1 MSMIGWPTGNLEGN
15 GMRERERTRR
25 LGASV
30 LVVLQRLAQLIATNS
45 AVTVDIKCIKHLPP
59 LLLTYVRQGK
69 GGFGARDSY
78 HYEIPERL
86 KLYAARKFRNAR
98 GERNDVLHRS

>member
-1 MSMIGWPTGNLEGN
+1 MSMMGWPTGNLGGN

-69 GGFGARDSY
+69 GGFGDSY